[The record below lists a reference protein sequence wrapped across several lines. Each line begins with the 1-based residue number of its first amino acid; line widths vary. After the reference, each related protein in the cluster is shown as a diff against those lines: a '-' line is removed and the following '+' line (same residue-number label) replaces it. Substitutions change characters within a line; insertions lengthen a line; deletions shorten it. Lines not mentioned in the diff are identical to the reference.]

1 MGVGVGVG
9 VSGPESL
16 PPQPAARQAAST
28 AVIRALLECHVF
40 AVINFHLRIRV
51 KKPKTG
57 MPNWPFQAWSK
68 VIAACNISFLTCARD
83 SATALLI
90 CKGLFPEAS
99 FILTNIKFAV
109 FDLTQ
114 VKIKPKPQLQCF
126 D

>member
-1 MGVGVGVG
+1 
-9 VSGPESL
+9 
-16 PPQPAARQAAST
+16 RQAAST
-28 AVIRALLECHVF
+28 AAIRALPECHVF

-57 MPNWPFQAWSK
+57 TPNWPFQAWSK

-114 VKIKPKPQLQCF
+114 VKINSKPQLQCF